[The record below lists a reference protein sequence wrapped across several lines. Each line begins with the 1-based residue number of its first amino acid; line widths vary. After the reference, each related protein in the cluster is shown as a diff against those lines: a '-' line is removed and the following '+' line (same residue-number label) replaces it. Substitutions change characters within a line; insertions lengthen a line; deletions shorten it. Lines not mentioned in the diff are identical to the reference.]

1 MNLNGDN
8 LEKIMRE
15 LIIGD
20 DTLTRIAEANYM
32 YAKQNCPVKEGE
44 LQDSIHY
51 VIDQDNL
58 AVIVG
63 SDCPHAKFVE
73 YGVKQWERVQGGP
86 HNPRKPKTDWKAKRE
101 TGRNPLAQ
109 MPFLRPAAFR
119 TQNELGELFIPKKV
133 LMNVQVVVR

>member
-15 LIIGD
+15 LILGEGV
-20 DTLTRIAEANYM
+20 LSRIAMANYM
-32 YAKQNCPVKEGE
+32 YAKQGCPVKSGE
-44 LQDSIHY
+44 LQDSIRY
-51 VIDQDNL
+51 MIDPDDL

-63 SDCPHAKFVE
+63 SDSPYCRFVE
-73 YGVKQWERVQGGP
+73 YGVKSWERAQGGP

-119 TQNELGELFIPKKV
+119 TQNELGELFVPKKI
-133 LMNVQVVVR
+133 LMNVKVIVK